1 MSVQIAVPTSV
12 EMHISRPLLLFLT
25 GMIVFS
31 ARMNCAEG
39 RQITVEDCV
48 QTRHVVR
55 HEVRIAPDGRTVAY
69 LVKIANWR
77 TNRNKYQLYVRGLDA
92 SSRRRNGRLL
102 LEGQGLSG
110 LVWTADSKS
119 LMILEQQNRRSVI
132 LRVNSEGHGSQVV
145 VTSPRPI
152 EGYAT
157 DAKGEIVAFSR
168 SLIEDQRK
176 RFDKEMT
183 LGFPVTFGDPVFS
196 HFSSFFVST
205 SQYEVLVV
213 HRIENRTRTLARIT
227 RIESLI
233 SEEQLPL
240 LGVRFLSVS
249 PDGRF
254 LTFTH
259 LVKEIPEG
267 WKSNP
272 FVKYLLENHTPATAL
287 GFYDVRG
294 KTFRKHVFPSP
305 CFSGAARWSDDGRSF
320 AVVAGPPIPSPW
332 EEELE
337 REKPVYLFTVGLWE
351 DMNPFVV
358 DTESGHISRLVAATD
373 SGPSTLNQGSA
384 PLAWKRAH
392 GELTLTVDGNT
403 FFRLLPDGPAWR
415 VVAKFTSPLKQSA
428 HDVTAASDGEKAVT
442 LFETTM
448 DPPDLAMFDF
458 RSGSS
463 SLLTDLNPEFQ
474 KIAFGHVEKVH
485 WTNKYGAECSGY
497 LIKPVGYVPGKT
509 YPLVIMAKDWDS
521 TFISDT
527 RFHTAFP
534 PQPLAGAGFLVL
546 MANDPSRDQEPMTHP
561 GQIGEAYNWVEMVRS
576 AINLLVGAGLAEKD
590 LIGII
595 GFSRTSWKLDF
606 MLTHADLSFAAASSA
621 DGGNYNY
628 SVYSIQNSDGRFKVD
643 ENMYGGPPYG
653 ATLANWL
660 KYAPAFNADKVTS
673 PLLMEYIGEGSL
685 TWFSGIEFFTAL
697 NKQGKTVE
705 FYYYPSGEHTL
716 DTPLERVASLRRN
729 LDWFRFWMQGCESAP
744 PEYDSHQYDRWRT
757 LRKQYALHLD
767 PVGHQAR
774 DAKQQSCPP

>member
-1 MSVQIAVPTSV
+1 
-12 EMHISRPLLLFLT
+12 
-25 GMIVFS
+25 
-31 ARMNCAEG
+31 MNGADR

-69 LVKIANWR
+69 LVKTADLR
-77 TNRNKYQLYVRGLDA
+77 TNKNKYQLYVRQIDA
-92 SSRRRNGRLL
+92 STRRRNGTLL
-102 LEGQGLSG
+102 LEGQALSG
-110 LVWTADSKS
+110 LVWTADSRS
-119 LMILEQQNRRSVI
+119 LMILSQQNRRSVI

-183 LGFPVTFGDPVFS
+183 LGFPVTLGDPVFS
-196 HFSSFFVST
+196 HFSNFFIST
-205 SQYEVLVV
+205 SQNEILVV
-213 HRIENRTRTLARIT
+213 HRMENTTRALARIT

-233 SEEQLPL
+233 SQEQLPL
-240 LGVRFLSVS
+240 FGVRFLSLS

-272 FVKYLLENHTPATAL
+272 FVKYLLQNHTPAAAL
-287 GFYDVRG
+287 GFYDVRAR
-294 KTFRKHVFPSP
+294 TFRKGVFPSP
-305 CFSGAARWSDDGRSF
+305 CFSGPVRWSDDGKSF
-320 AVVAGPPIPSPW
+320 ALVAGPPIPSPW
-332 EEELE
+332 EEQLE

-351 DMNPFVV
+351 DMYPFVV
-358 DTESGHISRLVAATD
+358 DPDTGHISRLIAGTD
-373 SGPSTLNQGSA
+373 SGPYTLNQGSA
-384 PLAWKRAH
+384 PLAWKRAN
-392 GELTLTVDGNT
+392 GELTLTADGNT
-403 FFRLLPDGPAWR
+403 FLRLSPEGPDWK
-415 VVAKFTSPLKQSA
+415 VVAKFSGALKQSA

-448 DPPDLAMFDF
+448 DPPDLSIFDF
-458 RSGSS
+458 RSGST
-463 SLLTDLNPEFQ
+463 SLLTDLNPEFRQ
-474 KIAFGHVEKVH
+474 IALGHVEEMH

-497 LIKPVGYVPGKT
+497 LIKPVGYIPGKK

-546 MANDPSRDQEPMTHP
+546 MANDPSRNQEPKAYP
-561 GQIGEAYNWVEMVRS
+561 GQIGEAYNWIEMVRS
-576 AINLLVGAGLAEKD
+576 GINLLVGDGLAEKD

-606 MLTHADLSFAAASSA
+606 MLTHADLSFAVASSA

-628 SVYSIQNSDGRFKVD
+628 SVYSIQNADGRFKVD

-653 ATLANWL
+653 ATLGNWL
-660 KYAPAFNADKVTS
+660 KYAPAFNADKVSS

-697 NKQGKTVE
+697 KKQGKTVE
-705 FYYYPSGEHTL
+705 FYYYPNGEHTL
-716 DTPLERVASLRRN
+716 DTPLEREASLRRN
-729 LDWFRFWMQGCESAP
+729 LEWFRFWMQGYEGKPS
-744 PEYDSHQYDRWRT
+744 EYDPEQYIRWHK
-757 LRKQYALHLD
+757 LRERERQGSEQLD
-767 PVGHQAR
+767 GAAR
-774 DAKQQSCPP
+774 MAVP